1 MLDLSIWE
9 GKKSVS
15 SVRLSRLVEA
25 VIGMAAIVPVINS
38 ITNSRQMQDGW
49 DCPVE
54 KGDYSMRKECL
65 EREVG

>member
-25 VIGMAAIVPVINS
+25 VVGMAAIVPVINS
-38 ITNSRQMQDGW
+38 ITNSRQMQDEW
-49 DCPVE
+49 DYPVE